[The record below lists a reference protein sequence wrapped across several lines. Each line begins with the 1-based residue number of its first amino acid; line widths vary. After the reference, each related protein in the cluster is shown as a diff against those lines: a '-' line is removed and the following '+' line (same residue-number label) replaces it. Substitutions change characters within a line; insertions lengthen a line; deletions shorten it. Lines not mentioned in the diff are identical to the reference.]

1 MGNARKTVL
10 RLLTRLEN
18 SGSYSNIL
26 LDEGLERS
34 DLSPQDKKFAA
45 ALFYGVLERQITLD
59 NIIREYSRNPKNK
72 LGTEVRVILRMGL
85 YQLLYMDSVPDNAAV
100 DESVKLAKKNRNP
113 AASGFINAMLREF
126 IRNDK
131 KLPKGRNATEELS
144 IEYSAPVWLT
154 EKWTREYGKDICLEM
169 LKTSVGQAPVTAR
182 VNTVFHSLES
192 TLDMLAEEGITF
204 ERLSVLPDCIR
215 ICGAGAV
222 EHTKAY
228 KEGRI
233 HVQDLSSQL
242 CCAALDPKEND
253 TVLDLCAAPGGKTFT
268 IAERMN
274 NKGRVL
280 AFDLHKNRAGL
291 IESGA
296 KRLGLD
302 CIRAGVN
309 NAKVYDDKMPRAD
322 KVLCDAPCSGLGVIR
337 RKPEIKYKE
346 PSDFDRLPEIQ
357 YDILKTQLSKLGNTP
372 FEAKEIEISFTGN
385 WFLPASVLADFRRQA
400 IDQLITA
407 RRINYRQELAV
418 WKPTS
423 HAFPQTTL
431 TYLGNVMN
439 TRAASFYQEHGVQQ
453 VAAAYEKEA
462 VEDAVLM
469 FCKHC
474 LRYSMGWCPIHQRV
488 RSPYKEP
495 YYLVSNDGK
504 RFRLEFDCKNCQM
517 KVKAAQ

>member
-113 AASGFINAMLREF
+113 AASGFVNAMLREF

-280 AFDLHKNRAGL
+280 AFDLHRNRAGL

-309 NAKVYDDKMPRAD
+309 NAKVYDEKMPKAD

-346 PSDFDRLPEIQ
+346 PSDFARLPEIQ
-357 YDILKTQLSKLGNTP
+357 YDILLS
-372 FEAKEIEISFTGN
+372 
-385 WFLPASVLADFRRQA
+385 
-400 IDQLITA
+400 LIH
-407 RRINYRQELAV
+407 I
-418 WKPTS
+418 
-423 HAFPQTTL
+423 
-431 TYLGNVMN
+431 
-439 TRAASFYQEHGVQQ
+439 
-453 VAAAYEKEA
+453 
-462 VEDAVLM
+462 
-469 FCKHC
+469 
-474 LRYSMGWCPIHQRV
+474 
-488 RSPYKEP
+488 
-495 YYLVSNDGK
+495 
-504 RFRLEFDCKNCQM
+504 
-517 KVKAAQ
+517 

>member
-113 AASGFINAMLREF
+113 AASGFVNAMLREF

-192 TLDMLAEEGITF
+192 TLDMFAEEGITF
-204 ERLSVLPDCIR
+204 ERLSVLSDCIR

-222 EHTKAY
+222 
-228 KEGRI
+228 
-233 HVQDLSSQL
+233 
-242 CCAALDPKEND
+242 D

-302 CIRAGVN
+302 CISAGVN
-309 NAKVYDDKMPRAD
+309 NAKVFDEKMPKAD

-357 YDILKTQLSKLGNTP
+357 YDILKTSAEYVKVGGTLVYSTCTLSRAENDEVADRFLAEHPDFDPVQLGEAFGSDSGLCRMSITP
-372 FEAKEIEISFTGN
+372 AKYNSDGFFIAKFI
-385 WFLPASVLADFRRQA
+385 R
-400 IDQLITA
+400 
-407 RRINYRQELAV
+407 
-418 WKPTS
+418 
-423 HAFPQTTL
+423 
-431 TYLGNVMN
+431 
-439 TRAASFYQEHGVQQ
+439 
-453 VAAAYEKEA
+453 
-462 VEDAVLM
+462 
-469 FCKHC
+469 
-474 LRYSMGWCPIHQRV
+474 LR
-488 RSPYKEP
+488 
-495 YYLVSNDGK
+495 
-504 RFRLEFDCKNCQM
+504 
-517 KVKAAQ
+517 

>member
-113 AASGFINAMLREF
+113 AASGFVNAMLREF

-253 TVLDLCAAPGGKTFT
+253 TVLDLCAAPGGKTT
-268 IAERMN
+268 QLGARLGGTGLLVANDISAGRAKTLLKNVELAGIRNAIVMSETPERIAERLPN
-274 NKGRVL
+274 F
-280 AFDLHKNRAGL
+280 FDKIL
-291 IESGA
+291 
-296 KRLGLD
+296 
-302 CIRAGVN
+302 V
-309 NAKVYDDKMPRAD
+309 
-322 KVLCDAPCSGLGVIR
+322 DAPCSGEGMFR
-337 RKPEIKYKE
+337 KE
-346 PSDFDRLPEIQ
+346 PDMVKSWDADMLAFCRSEQAKILEACAPMLKAGGMLLYSTCTFSPEENEKSIGDFLERHPEFELMPIAKKNGFAEGLAPYTDCARLYPHR
-357 YDILKTQLSKLGNTP
+357 LKG
-372 FEAKEIEISFTGN
+372 EGH
-385 WFLPASVLADFRRQA
+385 FLALLR
-400 IDQLITA
+400 
-407 RRINYRQELAV
+407 
-418 WKPTS
+418 K
-423 HAFPQTTL
+423 
-431 TYLGNVMN
+431 
-439 TRAASFYQEHGVQQ
+439 
-453 VAAAYEKEA
+453 KEA
-462 VEDAVLM
+462 AEGKAIPAE
-469 FCKHC
+469 
-474 LRYSMGWCPIHQRV
+474 SGGW
-488 RSPYKEP
+488 
-495 YYLVSNDGK
+495 G
-504 RFRLEFDCKNCQM
+504 
-517 KVKAAQ
+517 

>member
-59 NIIREYSRNPKNK
+59 NIIREYSRSPKNK

-113 AASGFINAMLREF
+113 AASGFVNAMLREF

-222 EHTKAY
+222 EHDSAIARVLFFVERHWNELLKFSRRTQRQLERWAARYGY
-228 KEGRI
+228 KDHPTEMME
-233 HVQDLSSQL
+233 HV
-242 CCAALDPKEND
+242 K
-253 TVLDLCAAPGGKTFT
+253 
-268 IAERMN
+268 
-274 NKGRVL
+274 KGRC
-280 AFDLHKNRAGL
+280 NRYTCVNLTNEDTIEFRIFRGTLKYNTL
-291 IESGA
+291 IATLQMVNRICDVAICMSDDELRAMSWSEFVSG
-296 KRLGLD
+296 
-302 CIRAGVN
+302 VTE
-309 NAKVYDDKMPRAD
+309 
-322 KVLCDAPCSGLGVIR
+322 
-337 RKPEIKYKE
+337 PE
-346 PSDFDRLPEIQ
+346 LIQ
-357 YDILKTQLSKLGNTP
+357 YLK
-372 FEAKEIEISFTGN
+372 E
-385 WFLPASVLADFRRQA
+385 RR
-400 IDQLITA
+400 LYL
-407 RRINYRQELAV
+407 NEPVAV
-418 WKPTS
+418 S
-423 HAFPQTTL
+423 EE
-431 TYLGNVMN
+431 V
-439 TRAASFYQEHGVQQ
+439 
-453 VAAAYEKEA
+453 
-462 VEDAVLM
+462 
-469 FCKHC
+469 
-474 LRYSMGWCPIHQRV
+474 
-488 RSPYKEP
+488 
-495 YYLVSNDGK
+495 
-504 RFRLEFDCKNCQM
+504 
-517 KVKAAQ
+517 